1 MTQLIINGVYLPTID
16 AGRYKAYLSQL
27 GQSVDMISGRRIVEI
42 RGNVWTIE
50 ASYRYLFDSVYLPVL
65 EQLRKGVSFP
75 VSFLPDD
82 STEMRTSMFLVE
94 QLTPASYE
102 ATIDGKAIWSGLSFT
117 LREVKPSA

>member
-1 MTQLIINGVYLPTID
+1 MTQLIINGVYLPVID

-27 GQSVDMISGRRIVEI
+27 GQSVDMISGRRIIEI

-50 ASYRYLFDSVYLPVL
+50 ANYRYLFDSVYLPVL

-82 STEMRTSMFLVE
+82 STEMKTSMFLVE

-102 ATIDGKAIWSGLSFT
+102 VTIDGKAIWSGLSFK